1 MLTIQCDTHTHTLYS
16 RHAYSTLEENVRA
29 AKAQGLTLLAGTDH
43 YGSMLFD
50 SYDLR
55 HYDFLRF
62 QHAWPRECDGVTLLR
77 GVEADITTLK
87 GDLFG
92 HEHMVTESLLAN
104 PFPKPMSMEEYVF
117 EPQDFAIASVH
128 NRQFA
133 KDATP
138 AQGTEMYCRAMENK
152 KVLIIGHIVRG
163 GVPFNM
169 DEVLQHAKKTG
180 VLIEINENSLAA
192 QDGTAAQC
200 CRVAERCAE
209 LNVPISLGTDA
220 HLSYRV
226 GRFPCALAMLDK
238 IGFPEEL
245 VASRTKESFLSALSN
260 AGLSIH

>member
-1 MLTIQCDTHTHTLYS
+1 M
-16 RHAYSTLEENVRA
+16 
-29 AKAQGLTLLAGTDH
+29 K
-43 YGSMLFD
+43 F
-50 SYDLR
+50 
-55 HYDFLRF
+55 
-62 QHAWPRECDGVTLLR
+62 
-77 GVEADITTLK
+77 ITT
-87 GDLFG
+87 
-92 HEHMVTESLLAN
+92 ESSKKRNAPYSPGVIHNGILYVSGQLALD
-104 PFPKPMSMEEYVF
+104 PATGKV
-117 EPQDFAIASVH
+117 
-128 NRQFA
+128 A
-133 KDATP
+133 K
-138 AQGTEMYCRAMENK
+138 
-152 KVLIIGHIVRG
+152 G
-163 GVPFNM
+163 GVREHARQALANM